1 VHREGID
8 LSPLDVTKPTD
19 RDWLEALVWPEQT
32 DRLDVVRAAG
42 DIVAQSRPT
51 ITAGD
56 AVAEIRAA
64 VARARKATPKATIVV
79 SSPAVLV
86 YLDPADREKF
96 ATYCARAKVRWIS
109 LDGRRV
115 IPRIGDAADVMGISG
130 DFVLSLD
137 GVPIAS
143 ADPLGRH
150 VTVFDPSGLSPED
163 VDLIEFERE
172 NWGPTRSKES
182 LVRKVWNLPLVRYY
196 QRLYG
201 IMELT
206 AARRYD
212 PILVRS
218 FAETSKL

>member
-1 VHREGID
+1 M
-8 LSPLDVTKPTD
+8 TKSAD
-19 RDWLEALVWPEQT
+19 KDWLEALVWPEQT
-32 DRLDVVRAAG
+32 ERLDLVRAAAG
-42 DIVAQSRPT
+42 IVAQTPPT
-51 ITAGD
+51 LTAGD
-56 AVAEIRAA
+56 AMAEIRAA
-64 VARARKATPKATIVV
+64 VARARKAAPKATIVV

-86 YLDPADREKF
+86 YLDPAEREKF
-96 ATYCARAKVRWIS
+96 ASYCTRANVRWIS

-115 IPRIGDAADVMGISG
+115 IPRIGDAADERGIEG

-143 ADPLGRH
+143 VDPLGRQ
-150 VTVFDPSGLSPED
+150 VTVYGESGLSPEEVD
-163 VDLIEFERE
+163 VIEFERE

-201 IMELT
+201 IMESA

-218 FAETSKL
+218 FAETSEL